1 MQLVTEHVSPVDLS
15 GYAREAL
22 ADFEENAFTLSRWL
36 PSDIVDDLFFKFEKG
51 GGGLVEAAV
60 FRSYDAES
68 DIGYRSGATRASGM
82 LPPIS
87 RKIPVGEYE
96 QLKER
101 NLDDGESTRDKIEN
115 LAEKLTREIAARVEL
130 ARGDAIF
137 NGAVTI
143 DENGVSASVDFG
155 RDPDHS
161 VTLDGVTD
169 LLWDDTEWSTP
180 FDNLTEWVEV
190 YEATTGERPAFVL
203 MPERILRLLQRN
215 AQLCR
220 MSTTDAVPPVML
232 TVEALNALLNDHDL
246 PQVVTNDSRVV
257 FKGITTRIT
266 PADKVA
272 LLPAPGDSL
281 GKTLWGTPVEAN
293 DPGYGFTSADRA
305 GILAGNFRSEDPQ
318 TLWTRATA
326 IALPVMAAPDR
337 SFVAKVV

>member
-1 MQLVTEHVSPVDLS
+1 MQLITDYVPPVDLS

-22 ADFEENAFTLSRWL
+22 ADFEENAFTLSQWL
-36 PSDIVDDLFFKFEKG
+36 PSEAIDRLDFEFNKG

-68 DIGYRSGATRASGM
+68 DIGHRAGATRATGM

-96 QLKER
+96 QLKEM
-101 NLDDGESTRDKIEN
+101 NLSDREGVRDTIEK
-115 LAEKLTREIAARVEL
+115 LAEKLTREIAARIEI

-155 RDPDHS
+155 RDPDHT

-169 LLWDDTEWSTP
+169 ALWDDTETSKP
-180 FDNLTEWVEV
+180 FDNFTEWVEV
-190 YEATTGERPAFVL
+190 YEATTGERPAFAL

-220 MSTTDAVPPVML
+220 MASTDAVPPVML
-232 TVEALNALLNDHDL
+232 TVEELNALLADHEL

-257 FKGITTRIT
+257 FKGVTTRVT

-293 DPGYGFTSADRA
+293 DSAYGFTSADRA

-318 TLWTRATA
+318 TLWTRTVA
-326 IALPVMAAPDR
+326 IALPVVAAPDR